1 MGCKLVEITIN
12 INNTFGPGTAN
23 ACTVWWWSKK
33 FYKGDESLEDEEC
46 SGQPPEGDNH
56 QPRALSKLT
65 RHEKL
70 PKNSMLTILWLCGIW
85 SKLERWTSL
94 ISGCLMSWLNI
105 KKIFWT
111 VIFFYCTQQQIISQS
126 DRDMRWKVDFIWQP
140 AMISSVVGPR
150 WSSKALLTA
159 KLAPKKKIMVTVWWS
174 AARLIHCNFLN
185 PGETITSEKYAQQID
200 EMHGKLQ
207 RLQPA
212 LVNRKGPV
220 LPHDNAWLHVTQP
233 VIQKLNKLGYKVLPH
248 PPYSPDLLPTN
259 YHFFKHLTSFLQ
271 GKCFHNQ
278 QEAKNVFQEF
288 IESQSMDF
296 YATGINNLIS
306 HWQKCVDCNFSY
318 FD

>member
-12 INNTFGPGTAN
+12 INNTFGAETAN
-23 ACTVWWWSKK
+23 ECTVWWWFK
-33 FYKGDESLEDEEC
+33 FCKGDESLEDAEC
-46 SGQPPEGDNH
+46 SGQPLEGDSY
-56 QPRALSKLT
+56 QLKASSKLT
-65 RHEKL
+65 LPEKL
-70 PKNSMLTILWLCGIW
+70 PKNSMLTMLWLCGIW

-105 KKIFWT
+105 KKIIVLKCHLLLLYTTTTNHFSIWSWHAMKSRFYTTASNDQLSGWT
-111 VIFFYCTQQQIISQS
+111 KMKLQSTSHSQMCTKKKKDRGHCLVFYCPSYPLQLSESWQNHYIWEVCSAN
-126 DRDMRWKVDFIWQP
+126 RWDAWKTAMP
-140 AMISSVVGPR
+140 A
-150 WSSKALLTA
+150 AT
-159 KLAPKKKIMVTVWWS
+159 
-174 AARLIHCNFLN
+174 
-185 PGETITSEKYAQQID
+185 
-200 EMHGKLQ
+200 
-207 RLQPA
+207 

-220 LPHDNAWLHVTQP
+220 LPHDNAWPHVTQP

-259 YHFFKHLTSFLQ
+259 FCKHLNSFLQ

-278 QEAKNVFQEF
+278 QEAENASQEF

-306 HWQKCVDCNFSY
+306 HWQKCVDCNVSY